1 MIGPNNQQW
10 EYGQPSYT
18 VVESRQLFGEKQ
30 QNVRSHIMQNPT
42 SVSPVPAPVLS
53 IVNDSVITTSRE
65 IARVFEKLHKNV
77 LRDIRELEI
86 PNDFIRLN
94 FEPNKISVLNNP
106 LGEETESY
114 NITKKGFFL
123 LAMGFTGAKAIKFKI
138 AYIEAFERMEAELTR
153 QPQLPEAT
161 LSPEQQRRAQ
171 NAVTDNVY
179 TFIAPGR
186 RRSAGF
192 AEIYRRVKDHFLVG
206 SYKDVPARRYEE
218 LLTFIERLDISKVK
232 LLEEPTPIDEAA
244 IAVRITAEI
253 MKRLP
258 AIAKPAP
265 APADT
270 QSSWKQLWPMLE
282 QSTDT
287 LGAAIQ
293 QLLKEVTAL
302 IPGGLKN
309 IPAGSDP
316 MTYIRLH
323 YSEMEKAA
331 RQLCILAELLMW
343 RSPKTLNFHAAL
355 GDPRY

>member
-1 MIGPNNQQW
+1 
-10 EYGQPSYT
+10 
-18 VVESRQLFGEKQ
+18 
-30 QNVRSHIMQNPT
+30 MQNQSTVTPAPT
-42 SVSPVPAPVLS
+42 PVLS

-65 IARVFEKLHKNV
+65 IARVFEKRHDNV

-86 PNDFIRLN
+86 PNDFRILN
-94 FEPNKISVLNNP
+94 FEANKISVLNNP

-153 QPQLPEAT
+153 LPQLPEAT
-161 LSPEQQRRAQ
+161 LSPEQQRRVQ

-218 LLTFIERLDISKVK
+218 LLSFIERLDISKVK
-232 LLEEPTPIDEAA
+232 LLEESTQIDEAA

-258 AIAKPAP
+258 AIAQPAP
-265 APADT
+265 QAPADT

-293 QLLKEVTAL
+293 QLLKDVTAM